1 MYHISPNIYRWLM
14 IIRQVYMFIQFSD
27 IILIVV
33 TVAPGAIETLFR
45 YASNVDFTQGLVCHK

>member
-1 MYHISPNIYRWLM
+1 ML
-14 IIRQVYMFIQFSD
+14 IQFSD